1 MAPLMGLAGL
11 AGVFPALAGQAAR
24 WRERLAIGA
33 LGYWWLTLAEPLL
46 GRRLWLGQPAST
58 PPRGVW
64 EGSLQHAASDVIG
77 PLLTPGVV
85 LGAALWA
92 AAALLLPLIV
102 RGRNAALDVVAV
114 VTWSAAVAAAAPRLD
129 AGLSSAATLPSP
141 RGVVLGA
148 VLGGMLAVGARALRG
163 PV

>member
-33 LGYWWLTLAEPLL
+33 LGYWWLMLAEPLL

-58 PPRGVW
+58 PSHAVW
-64 EGSLQHAASDVIG
+64 EASLQHAASDVIG
-77 PLLTPGVV
+77 PLLSIGVL

-92 AAALLLPLIV
+92 AAALVLPLLV
-102 RGRNAALDVVAV
+102 RGRNAALDVVAA

-141 RGVVLGA
+141 RGAVLGA

-163 PV
+163 PA